1 MRVSWKLGRVAGID
15 LYLHP
20 SFLLALAYIGGV
32 SHFSVSIIVLYL
44 LVFGCVLLHEYGHAL
59 TARRFGIET
68 VDITIYPIG
77 GVARLARLPRAAGA
91 ELLIALAG
99 PAVNGAIALALW
111 AGIALLLDAGVS
123 SKDGVIE
130 FCKIL
135 LGANIFLGL
144 FNMIPAFPMDGGR
157 VLRALLSGRLGR
169 LRATEIA
176 ASLGRAIVLAFA
188 ISLPFWTDDFGT
200 LIIRLALAVFI
211 YKAAGMELRNVRLQE
226 AVRSP
231 NEQAVQPPLGYVW
244 VRQGDGVWRLA
255 PASFTATVGMNGGG
269 PGWG

>member
-1 MRVSWKLGRVAGID
+1 MAYFGGITHGSMAMI
-15 LYLHP
+15 L
-20 SFLLALAYIGGV
+20 FI
-32 SHFSVSIIVLYL
+32 L
-44 LVFGCVLLHEYGHAL
+44 LVFACVVLHEFGHAL

-77 GVARLARLPRAAGA
+77 GVARLTRLPRAAGA

-99 PAVNGAIALALW
+99 PAVNGVIALALW
-111 AGIALLLDAGVS
+111 GGVALLLDGGMS
-123 SKDGVIE
+123 SNDGVIE

-135 LGANIFLGL
+135 LSANVLLGL

-157 VLRALLSGRLGR
+157 VLRALLSRRLGR

-176 ASLGRAIVLAFA
+176 VVLGRMIVIAFA
-188 ISLPFWTDDFGT
+188 ISLPFWTDDLGT
-200 LIIRLALAVFI
+200 LFIRLALAAFI

-231 NEQAVQPPLGYVW
+231 NEQAVQPPPGYVW
-244 VRQGDGVWRLA
+244 VLQGDGVWRLA
-255 PASFTATVGMNGGG
+255 PAAFSATVGMNRGG